1 MGDAIMILFAIALT
15 VFVGQIVVVIVRLA
29 APEIAALHSWFCAA
43 HCPAQSPADAQ
54 ALDAH
59 DAAIRERTL
68 QEVFSRWDREGEQDT
83 WNWLCETLDE
93 EKRGSK

>member
-1 MGDAIMILFAIALT
+1 MRELEAIRDLAPKWRSNEWKFSPTIQSDDRPTEDICADELEAL
-15 VFVGQIVVVIVRLA
+15 L
-29 APEIAALHSWFCAA
+29 PALEKAF
-43 HCPAQSPADAQ
+43 ADAQ

-68 QEVFSRWDREGEQDT
+68 QEVFSRCDREGEQDT

-93 EKRGSK
+93 EASK